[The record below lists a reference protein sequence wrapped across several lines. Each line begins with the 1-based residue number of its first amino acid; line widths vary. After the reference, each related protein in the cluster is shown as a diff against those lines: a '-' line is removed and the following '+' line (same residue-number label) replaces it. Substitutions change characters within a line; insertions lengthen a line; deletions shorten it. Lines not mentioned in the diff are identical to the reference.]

1 MIKPQGYEFS
11 IERYDELKAIARQYS
26 EYKSL
31 ALRVATGKKTS
42 TPRPDDYAHR
52 IWAIETAAIAAAGDL
67 AEYIL
72 LNTTKEQTF
81 EKIAPP
87 CGRRQFY
94 YYRKC
99 FFEELNKR
107 LWI

>member
-1 MIKPQGYEFS
+1 MAKPQGYSFS
-11 IERYDELKAIARQYS
+11 IERYDELKAIARQYN

-42 TPRPDDYAHR
+42 TPRPEDYAHR
-52 IWAIETAAIAAAGDL
+52 IWAIESASVAAAGEI
-67 AEYIL
+67 AEYL
-72 LNTTKEQTF
+72 LLHTAKEQTF
-81 EKIAPP
+81 EQIHPP
-87 CGRRQFY
+87 CDRRQFY
-94 YYRKC
+94 YYRKR